1 LEFRGERRFLSNFW
15 MDGPLRVSLRDVL
28 PDAPLGFKAI
38 QTHVVEVHDGALTGP
53 SVEHVFQAAKVGAEH
68 MCDQVDRMLAIL
80 AAPQPGDA
88 KRMGGAVRPLV
99 RGWDA
104 VYKYR
109 VMLACLR
116 AKFAP
121 GTELADLLAATGY
134 RMLVEGNDWGD
145 RTWGAIWMRPRAAAD
160 GRLAVWGRDAERDN
174 VLAGENWLG
183 RLLMLV
189 RAELDCG
196 VRG

>member
-88 KRMGGAVRPLV
+88 KRMGGAVRPL
-99 RGWDA
+99 
-104 VYKYR
+104 
-109 VMLACLR
+109 R